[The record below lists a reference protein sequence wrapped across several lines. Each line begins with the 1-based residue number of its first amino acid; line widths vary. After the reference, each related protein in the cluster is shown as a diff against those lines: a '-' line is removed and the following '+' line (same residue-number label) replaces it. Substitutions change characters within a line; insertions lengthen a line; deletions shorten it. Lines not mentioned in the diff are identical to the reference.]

1 MAVAGAG
8 SRVGYAVVLDAAPYT
23 INAGLISPEVEGPH
37 LVDMMGR
44 EAAGR
49 PRSVTVKT
57 TRRAA

>member
-23 INAGLISPEVEGPH
+23 INAGLITPEVEGPH